1 MDIAVTRRFF
11 GANYTDVQILF
22 WFLEQNHI
30 LALKLRVNLFA
41 GVCGEIVSQ
50 AETKIF
56 RFNHF
61 LEVFF

>member
-41 GVCGEIVSQ
+41 GIRGEIVSQ

-56 RFNHF
+56 
-61 LEVFF
+61 

>member
-41 GVCGEIVSQ
+41 GIRGEIVSQ